1 MYRRIG
7 MRRRELLKPEW
18 LFTDWR
24 CRCTHHATAAAIEAE
39 PSMRDVISSGDRLL
53 LRISLCFLA
62 LVLNAQVKAEQ
73 RSAPWDS
80 VGCNETCRWW
90 MNLGGK
96 PAADIKPPPPSGSSP
111 ALSAKAI
118 VPDAALA
125 AAGASALGAT
135 VMRRP
140 GVGTTG
146 PAGSRQSR
154 KGSGTDAASTPER
167 PAFIPGQSL
176 WNFPISGSAPVLPA
190 SLLTSP

>member
-1 MYRRIG
+1 
-7 MRRRELLKPEW
+7 
-18 LFTDWR
+18 
-24 CRCTHHATAAAIEAE
+24 
-39 PSMRDVISSGDRLL
+39 MRDVISVAIGC
-53 LRISLCFLA
+53 CFASSMLLA

-125 AAGASALGAT
+125 AAGASASGAT
-135 VMRRP
+135 VMQGLASDDRTGRIRSP
-140 GVGTTG
+140 GRG
-146 PAGSRQSR
+146 PAPMLLP
-154 KGSGTDAASTPER
+154 PER